1 MIIIDG
7 RESALHINNFANLE
21 ELLVSASADSGLT
34 NRIVT
39 DVLIN
44 NESFSELYPHQAE
57 DIASNELQSVEIRS
71 VPYDEMAVNIIG
83 ELHKVTDLMGNG
95 SRCVAALFRQADD
108 DEALEML
115 QDLLEVTRDFMG
127 MIGVLRNNFAVS
139 ADAEFMTRVEQVSS
153 LLTEMTDVLENE
165 DWILLADLLEY
176 EFVPACDSWK
186 QIIQTLRETIH
197 ACKTD

>member
-39 DVLIN
+39 DVLVN

-57 DIASNELQSVEIRS
+57 DIASDELQSVEIRS
-71 VPYDEMAVNIIG
+71 VPYDEMAMNIAR
-83 ELHKVTDLMGNG
+83 ELYKVTDIMGTG
-95 SRCVAALFRQADD
+95 SRRIATLFRQADD

-115 QDLLEVTRDFMG
+115 QDLLEVTRDFMS
-127 MIGVLRNNFAVS
+127 MVNVLRNNFAVS
-139 ADAEFMTRVEQVSS
+139 ADAEFATRVEQVSS
-153 LLTEMTDVLENE
+153 LLTEMSDVLENE

-186 QIIQTLRETIH
+186 QIIQNLRETIR
-197 ACKTD
+197 TSSVS

>member
-21 ELLVSASADSGLT
+21 ELLVSASADDDLA

-57 DIASNELQSVEIRS
+57 DIASDELQSVEIRS
-71 VPYDEMAVNIIG
+71 VPYDEMAINIVG
-83 ELHKVTDLMGNG
+83 ELYKVIDIMGNG
-95 SRCVAALFRQADD
+95 SRRVAALFRQADD
-108 DEALEML
+108 DEALEIL

-127 MIGVLRNNFAVS
+127 MISILRNNFSVS
-139 ADAEFMTRVEQVSS
+139 ADAEFMTHVEQISS
-153 LLTEMTDVLENE
+153 LLTEMSDVLENE

-176 EFVPACDSWK
+176 EFVPTCDSWK
-186 QIIQTLRETIH
+186 QIIQNLWETI
-197 ACKTD
+197 CTKKTS

>member
-21 ELLVSASADSGLT
+21 ELLVSASADGDLA

-57 DIASNELQSVEIRS
+57 DIASDELQSVEIRS
-71 VPYDEMAVNIIG
+71 VPYDEMAISIVE
-83 ELHKVTDLMGNG
+83 ELYKVIDIMGSG
-95 SRCVAALFRQADD
+95 SRRIATLFRQADD
-108 DEALEML
+108 DEALEIL
-115 QDLLEVTRDFMG
+115 QDLLDVTRDFMS
-127 MIGVLRNNFAVS
+127 MISILRNNFSISV
-139 ADAEFMTRVEQVSS
+139 DAQFMTHVEQISS
-153 LLTEMTDVLENE
+153 LLTEMSDVLENE

-176 EFVPACDSWK
+176 EFVPACDNWK
-186 QIIQTLRETIH
+186 QIIQNLQETIC
-197 ACKTD
+197 ANKAS